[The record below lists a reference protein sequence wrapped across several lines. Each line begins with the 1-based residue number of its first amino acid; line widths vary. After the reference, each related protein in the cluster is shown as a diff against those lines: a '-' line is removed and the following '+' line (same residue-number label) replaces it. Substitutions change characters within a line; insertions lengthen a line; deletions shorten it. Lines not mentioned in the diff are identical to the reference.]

1 MGNSIEAI
9 YVKGYWFLSF
19 AKNMGK
25 SLSNKY
31 SQKLLDSAKKSTTE

>member
-1 MGNSIEAI
+1 MEIVNVRYSIEPTDTM

-25 SLSNKY
+25 NLRHKY
-31 SQKLLDSAKKSTTE
+31 G